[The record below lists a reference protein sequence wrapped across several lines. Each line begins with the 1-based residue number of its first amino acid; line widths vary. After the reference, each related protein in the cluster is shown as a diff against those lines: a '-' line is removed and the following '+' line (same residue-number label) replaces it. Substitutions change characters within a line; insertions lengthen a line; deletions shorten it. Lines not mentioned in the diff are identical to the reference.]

1 MNFIFLPET
10 RVSVNLTYR
19 WYSKNRHIDRNRYLN
34 RQSKKSAFSNRQ
46 SKKSAFSMLRQRFG
60 IAQSPF
66 GPFGIERGSLQTN
79 QPIQLLQIIHI
90 INTMNIVSYRIMR
103 VFCAIYASPNHH
115 PAPRGITKKNKIC
128 TRFEKNYF
136 KFSVC
141 FGPRG
146 SMRFDSSGRGGRS
159 RDIGNEQK
167 FRMIR

>member
-1 MNFIFLPET
+1 MCLKNIQIRNIFDPNHAAFLRNRFQNPISIT
-10 RVSVNLTYR
+10 TRIRVSV
-19 WYSKNRHIDRNRYLN
+19 
-34 RQSKKSAFSNRQ
+34 
-46 SKKSAFSMLRQRFG
+46 
-60 IAQSPF
+60 AQSPF

-141 FGPRG
+141 FAPCG
-146 SMRFDSSGRGGRS
+146 SMRIDSSGRGGRSRFDSSGRGGRS
-159 RDIGNEQK
+159 NYTK
-167 FRMIR
+167 KKV